1 MKYYIL
7 QIQVEYEM
15 IVDFRKY
22 KEIGIEVTDM
32 AKRLMDYGF
41 HALPFLSQLVQ

>member
-1 MKYYIL
+1 
-7 QIQVEYEM
+7 M

-22 KEIGIEVTDM
+22 KEIGIEVTDI

-41 HALPFLSQLVQ
+41 HQLFLSQWLVQ